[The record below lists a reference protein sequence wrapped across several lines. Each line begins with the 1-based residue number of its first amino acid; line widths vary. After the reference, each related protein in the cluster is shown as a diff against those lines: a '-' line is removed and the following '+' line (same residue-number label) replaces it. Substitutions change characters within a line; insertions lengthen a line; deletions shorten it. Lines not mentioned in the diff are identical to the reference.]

1 MSDHFLAVIL
11 AVFASN
17 GLWSFLGDYLRQKY
31 GKKTMVERLV
41 LGMAHDR
48 LHFLCQK
55 FIEKGGLTSE
65 EFDTLRSI
73 AEPYLEMG
81 GNGSGKKLYEQAS
94 ALPIEK
100 GD

>member
-1 MSDHFLAVIL
+1 MSDQMLAVIL

-17 GLWSFLGDYLRQKY
+17 GLWSFLGDYLRQKF
-31 GKKTMVERLV
+31 GRKTMVERLV

-48 LHFLCQK
+48 LHFLCEK
-55 FIEKGGLTSE
+55 YISKGGLTPD
-65 EFDTLRSI
+65 EFDTLKSI

-81 GNGSGKKLYEQAS
+81 GNGSGRKLYDQAS